1 MLYHGVVSVMMLK
14 PPLTMTFFFFALEAL
29 LVRFV
34 VRVASLLQACGR
46 SVLALTVDLSS
57 VALALYP
64 VWIKLLTCKPMLSL
78 P

>member
-14 PPLTMTFFFFALEAL
+14 PPLTMTFFFALAAL
-29 LVRFV
+29 LVRVV

-64 VWIKLLTCKPMLSL
+64 VWIKLLTCKPVLSL